1 VIKLNFAKFENK
13 YFDNQN
19 YQTMMW
25 F

>member
-19 YQTMMW
+19 YQTMM
-25 F
+25 